1 MSKRCAG
8 YFVGKLGRA
17 LVCALHKGKLELPSD
32 IVGAVYI
39 EMDDAGAWR
48 YAVAKELRAA
58 GFSADM
64 NNI

>member
-1 MSKRCAG
+1 
-8 YFVGKLGRA
+8 
-17 LVCALHKGKLELPSD
+17 LHKGKLELPSD